1 MPTYNYTVRDEKGKI
16 RYGSMDA
23 DDTESVRVVL
33 QKQGFWVINIS
44 QGSAKK
50 LSIIKS
56 RGRTKVNTDDLI
68 MFAEQMAAMIESDV
82 SIIKTLEIF
91 AEQTQSKLFSSTIRN
106 VAADVKAGSSFPQ
119 AMKKHP
125 QVFSDL
131 WIYLLEAGEASG
143 ETPAILRQLASYLEM
158 RRDLESRLLTAL
170 LYPIILICLAI
181 AIIIIFIFR
190 IVPIFQSMFSSF
202 GMSLPLITQLVIS
215 ASNFVKNI
223 FWYSVVVITGLGF
236 GLHLYLKTETGK
248 FNFDSF
254 ILKIPL
260 IGKFIYNILIE
271 RFTSNLSI
279 MLKSAVPIL
288 TSIDTIEKIFSSNK
302 PFHSAITNLKNDVR
316 QGKTLSYSLGR
327 SKLFPTMLVQMTTIG
342 EEVGRIPQMLDK
354 VAKYYKSQLERFI
367 ARFTALIEPVIII
380 VVGAIVAVVVFSI
393 FLPIFKMASIGG
405 IQ

>member
-1 MPTYNYTVRDEKGKI
+1 VRDDKGKI
-16 RYGSMDA
+16 RYGSIDA
-23 DDTESVRVVL
+23 DDAESVRVIL
-33 QKQGFWVINIS
+33 QKQGLWVINIS
-44 QGSAKK
+44 QGSTKK
-50 LSIIKS
+50 LPLIKS
-56 RGRTKVNTDDLI
+56 KGRSKVSLDDLI
-68 MFAEQMAAMIESDV
+68 MFAEQMATMIESDV

-91 AEQTQSKLFSSTIRN
+91 SEQTESKLFSSTIRN
-106 VAADVKAGSSFPQ
+106 IATDVKAGSSLPQ

-143 ETPAILRQLASYLEM
+143 ETPAILRQLVSYLEM
-158 RRDLESRLLTAL
+158 RRDLASKLLTAL

-190 IVPIFQSMFSSF
+190 IVPIFKMMFSSF
-202 GMSLPLITQLVIS
+202 GIPLPLITQLVIS
-215 ASNFVKNI
+215 ASTFLKDT
-223 FWYSVVVITGLGF
+223 FWYAVVAIIGLGF
-236 GLHLYLKTETGK
+236 GLRLYTKTENGR
-248 FNFDSF
+248 FIFDKF

-260 IGKFIYNILIE
+260 IGKFVYNILIE

-279 MLKSAVPIL
+279 MLRSAVPIL
-288 TSIDTIEKIFSSNK
+288 TSIDTMEKIFTSNK
-302 PFHSAITNLKNDVR
+302 PFHRAIVNLKNDVR

-327 SKLFPTMLVQMTTIG
+327 SKLFPIMLVQMTTVG

-354 VAKYYKSQLERFI
+354 VAKHYKSQLEKFI
-367 ARFTALIEPVIII
+367 SRFTALIEPIII
-380 VVGAIVAVVVFSI
+380 IFVGSIVAIVVFSI

>member
-1 MPTYNYTVRDEKGKI
+1 MPTYSYTVRDDKGKI

-23 DDTESVRVVL
+23 DDAEAVRVIL
-33 QKQGFWVINIS
+33 QKQSFWVINIS
-44 QGSAKK
+44 QGSTKK
-50 LSIIKS
+50 LPLIKS
-56 RGRTKVNTDDLI
+56 KGRSKVSVDDLI

-91 AEQTQSKLFSSTIRN
+91 SEQTESKLFSSTIRN
-106 VAADVKAGSSFPQ
+106 IATDVKAGSSFPQ

-143 ETPAILRQLASYLEM
+143 ETPAILRQLVSYLEM
-158 RRDLESRLLTAL
+158 RRDLASKLLTAL

-190 IVPIFQSMFSSF
+190 IVPIFKMMFSSF
-202 GMSLPLITQLVIS
+202 GIPLPFITQLVIS
-215 ASNFVKNI
+215 ASTFAKDT
-223 FWYSVVVITGLGF
+223 FWYAVVAIIGLVF
-236 GLHLYLKTETGK
+236 GLRLYTKTENGR
-248 FNFDSF
+248 FIFDKF

-260 IGKFIYNILIE
+260 IGKFVYNILIE

-279 MLKSAVPIL
+279 MLRSAVPIL
-288 TSIDTIEKIFSSNK
+288 TSIDTMEKIFASNK
-302 PFHSAITNLKNDVR
+302 PFHRAIVNLKNDVR

-327 SKLFPTMLVQMTTIG
+327 SKLFPIMLVQMTTVG

-354 VAKYYKSQLERFI
+354 VAKYYKSKLEKFI
-367 ARFTALIEPVIII
+367 SRFTALIEPIII
-380 VVGAIVAVVVFSI
+380 IFVGSIVAIVVFSI